1 MNVLSKLYSV
11 ISKFNNFIELK
22 KNCGGVN
29 VGKKTKFHQAVS
41 FWCDGRINIGDK
53 CEFDFN
59 YGGRFAFGMCELQ
72 TRNKGAVINIGNNV
86 LTNNNLKII
95 ARGTVDI
102 GDDCLIGENVTIMD
116 HNAHGV
122 KPSERRTS
130 AGTVKDVSIGKNVWI
145 GNNVTILP
153 GSKIGDN
160 SILAVGCVVKGNIPA
175 NVIVQ
180 GNPGVIVKNINC

>member
-1 MNVLSKLYSV
+1 
-11 ISKFNNFIELK
+11 
-22 KNCGGVN
+22 
-29 VGKKTKFHQAVS
+29 
-41 FWCDGRINIGDK
+41 
-53 CEFDFN
+53 
-59 YGGRFAFGMCELQ
+59 MCELQ
-72 TRNKGAVINIGNNV
+72 TRTKNSVINIGNNV

-130 AGTVKDVSIGKNVWI
+130 AGTVKDAIIGKNVWI

-160 SILAVGCVVKGNIPA
+160 CILAIGCVVKGNIPA

-180 GNPGVIVKNINC
+180 GNPGVIVKNLNC

>member
-1 MNVLSKLYSV
+1 
-11 ISKFNNFIELK
+11 
-22 KNCGGVN
+22 
-29 VGKKTKFHQAVS
+29 
-41 FWCDGRINIGDK
+41 
-53 CEFDFN
+53 
-59 YGGRFAFGMCELQ
+59 MCELQ
-72 TRNKGAVINIGNNV
+72 TRTNDSVINIGNNV

-130 AGTVKDVSIGKNVWI
+130 AGTAKDVIIGKNVWI

-160 SILAVGCVVKGNIPA
+160 CILAVGCVVKGNIPA

>member
-1 MNVLSKLYSV
+1 
-11 ISKFNNFIELK
+11 
-22 KNCGGVN
+22 
-29 VGKKTKFHQAVS
+29 
-41 FWCDGRINIGDK
+41 
-53 CEFDFN
+53 
-59 YGGRFAFGMCELQ
+59 MCELQ
-72 TRNKGAVINIGNNV
+72 TRTNDSVINIGNNV

-95 ARGTVDI
+95 ARGNVDI

-130 AGTVKDVSIGKNVWI
+130 AGTVKDVIIGKNVWI

-160 SILAVGCVVKGNIPA
+160 CILAVGCVVKGNIPA

>member
-1 MNVLSKLYSV
+1 
-11 ISKFNNFIELK
+11 
-22 KNCGGVN
+22 
-29 VGKKTKFHQAVS
+29 
-41 FWCDGRINIGDK
+41 
-53 CEFDFN
+53 
-59 YGGRFAFGMCELQ
+59 MCELQ
-72 TRNKGAVINIGNNV
+72 TRTNDSVINIGNNV

-130 AGTVKDVSIGKNVWI
+130 AGTVKDVIIGKNVWI

-153 GSKIGDN
+153 GSIIGDN
-160 SILAVGCVVKGNIPA
+160 CILAVGCVVKGNIPA
-175 NVIVQ
+175 NVIV
-180 GNPGVIVKNINC
+180 

>member
-1 MNVLSKLYSV
+1 
-11 ISKFNNFIELK
+11 
-22 KNCGGVN
+22 
-29 VGKKTKFHQAVS
+29 
-41 FWCDGRINIGDK
+41 
-53 CEFDFN
+53 
-59 YGGRFAFGMCELQ
+59 MCELQ
-72 TRNKGAVINIGNNV
+72 TRTNDSVINIGNNV

-102 GDDCLIGENVTIMD
+102 GDDCLIGENVAIMD

-130 AGTVKDVSIGKNVWI
+130 AGTAKDVIIGKNVWI

-160 SILAVGCVVKGNIPA
+160 CILAVGCVVKGNIPA

>member
-1 MNVLSKLYSV
+1 
-11 ISKFNNFIELK
+11 
-22 KNCGGVN
+22 
-29 VGKKTKFHQAVS
+29 
-41 FWCDGRINIGDK
+41 
-53 CEFDFN
+53 
-59 YGGRFAFGMCELQ
+59 MCELQ
-72 TRNKGAVINIGNNV
+72 TRTNDSVINIGNNV

-130 AGTVKDVSIGKNVWI
+130 AGTVKDVIIGKNVWI

-160 SILAVGCVVKGNIPA
+160 CILAVGCVVKGNIPA

>member
-1 MNVLSKLYSV
+1 M
-11 ISKFNNFIELK
+11 
-22 KNCGGVN
+22 
-29 VGKKTKFHQAVS
+29 
-41 FWCDGRINIGDK
+41 
-53 CEFDFN
+53 
-59 YGGRFAFGMCELQ
+59 
-72 TRNKGAVINIGNNV
+72 
-86 LTNNNLKII
+86 KII

-122 KPSERRTS
+122 KPSERRKS
-130 AGTVKDVSIGKNVWI
+130 AGTVKDVIIGKNVWI

-160 SILAVGCVVKGNIPA
+160 CILAVGCVVKGNIPD

>member
-1 MNVLSKLYSV
+1 
-11 ISKFNNFIELK
+11 
-22 KNCGGVN
+22 
-29 VGKKTKFHQAVS
+29 
-41 FWCDGRINIGDK
+41 
-53 CEFDFN
+53 
-59 YGGRFAFGMCELQ
+59 MCELQ
-72 TRNKGAVINIGNNV
+72 TRTKNSVINIGNNV

-130 AGTVKDVSIGKNVWI
+130 AGTVKDAIIGKNVWI

-160 SILAVGCVVKGNIPA
+160 CILDIGCVVKGNIPA

-180 GNPGVIVKNINC
+180 GNPGVIVKNLNC

>member
-1 MNVLSKLYSV
+1 MNVLSKLYSI

-22 KNCGGVN
+22 RNCGGVN
-29 VGKKTKFHQAVS
+29 VGRKTKFHQAVS
-41 FWCDGRINIGDK
+41 LWCDGKINIGER
-53 CEFDFN
+53 CEFGFN
-59 YGGRFAFGMCELQ
+59 YGGMFAFGMCELQ
-72 TRNKGAVINIGNNV
+72 TRTKNSVINIGNNV

-130 AGTVKDVSIGKNVWI
+130 AGTVKDVVIGKNVWI

-160 SILAVGCVVKGNIPA
+160 CILAVGCVVKGNIPA

>member
-1 MNVLSKLYSV
+1 
-11 ISKFNNFIELK
+11 
-22 KNCGGVN
+22 
-29 VGKKTKFHQAVS
+29 
-41 FWCDGRINIGDK
+41 
-53 CEFDFN
+53 
-59 YGGRFAFGMCELQ
+59 MCELQ
-72 TRNKGAVINIGNNV
+72 TRTNDSVINIGNNV

-122 KPSERRTS
+122 KPSERRKS
-130 AGTVKDVSIGKNVWI
+130 AGTVKDVIIGKNVWI

-160 SILAVGCVVKGNIPA
+160 CILAVGCVVKGNIPD

>member
-1 MNVLSKLYSV
+1 
-11 ISKFNNFIELK
+11 
-22 KNCGGVN
+22 
-29 VGKKTKFHQAVS
+29 
-41 FWCDGRINIGDK
+41 
-53 CEFDFN
+53 
-59 YGGRFAFGMCELQ
+59 MCELQ
-72 TRNKGAVINIGNNV
+72 TRTNDSVINIGNNV

-130 AGTVKDVSIGKNVWI
+130 AGTVKDVIIGKNVWI

-153 GSKIGDN
+153 GSIIGDN
-160 SILAVGCVVKGNIPA
+160 CILAVGCVVKGNIPA

>member
-1 MNVLSKLYSV
+1 
-11 ISKFNNFIELK
+11 
-22 KNCGGVN
+22 
-29 VGKKTKFHQAVS
+29 
-41 FWCDGRINIGDK
+41 
-53 CEFDFN
+53 
-59 YGGRFAFGMCELQ
+59 LQ
-72 TRNKGAVINIGNNV
+72 TRTNDSVINIGNNV

-130 AGTVKDVSIGKNVWI
+130 AGTVKDVIIGKNVWI

-153 GSKIGDN
+153 GSIIGDN
-160 SILAVGCVVKGNIPA
+160 CILAVGCVVKGNIPA